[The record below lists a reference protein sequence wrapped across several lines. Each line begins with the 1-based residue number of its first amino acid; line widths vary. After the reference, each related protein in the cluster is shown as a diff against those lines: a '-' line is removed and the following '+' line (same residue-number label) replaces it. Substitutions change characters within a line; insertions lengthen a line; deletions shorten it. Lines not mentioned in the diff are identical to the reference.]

1 MMGLDFSGL
10 ALFRLLRCGM
20 TAVAWC
26 DFVSFALS
34 VCFFFAVIYLS
45 LTCYFL
51 FWFGLVRSCW
61 NALVRIGLFWC
72 AFFSV
77 DKFVLVLSQYEVL
90 FIIILLHNKFVR

>member
-20 TAVAWC
+20 IAVTWC
-26 DFVSFALS
+26 DFVSFPLS
-34 VCFFFAVIYLS
+34 VFCFAVIYLS

-51 FWFGLVRSCW
+51 FWFGLVRTCW
-61 NALVRIGLFWC
+61 NALVRIGLFWS

-77 DKFVLVLSQYEVL
+77 DKFVSVLSQYEVL
-90 FIIILLHNKFVR
+90 FIMILLLKFVR